1 MVDVRDNFHER
12 YKNDKI
18 CKICNTEVEN
28 QEHVLLCTEITQ
40 YANVLIDEQ
49 EEVSDIFAD
58 EVEKQS
64 RITILF
70 ETLWMLRSKIIKERE
85 IKTN

>member
-1 MVDVRDNFHER
+1 MTKFA
-12 YKNDKI
+12 KS
-18 CKICNTEVEN
+18 EVEN

-40 YANVLIDEQ
+40 HSNVLIDDQ
-49 EEVSDIFAD
+49 VEVSDIFAD

-70 ETLWMLRSKIIKERE
+70 ETLWTLRSKIIKERE